1 MPLKTRLILVCLMTG
16 LASCQDAGVVQRLE
30 RQLETSVVPA
40 GSEPAT
46 PQPAFSEEQP
56 APPPVTDEQEAQ
68 PLDLSPE
75 TQASLGR
82 ELAASALERATRSK
96 DRDMEKY
103 LTALVGKLAG
113 TLPADTP
120 TYPWRVY
127 LIESPAPNAFTAGG
141 GHIFVT
147 TALVKRLDTEAQM
160 AMVLAHELAHNI
172 EGDVVKGYNSR
183 DVTQRVAA
191 FGKRIF
197 EEQIGVP
204 WVSQGITSLART
216 GLSNFTRAQEERA
229 DRIGLS
235 IMVAAGYDPREA
247 PKSFD
252 ALIQK
257 PEVKSPLDIFK
268 GYPPGLKRAETMRD
282 LVTSTYRGENFTHAV
297 RSTPEYDALW
307 VTLDTSAAQ

>member
-1 MPLKTRLILVCLMTG
+1 VVVKLV
-16 LASCQDAGVVQRLE
+16 
-30 RQLETSVVPA
+30 
-40 GSEPAT
+40 
-46 PQPAFSEEQP
+46 
-56 APPPVTDEQEAQ
+56 
-68 PLDLSPE
+68 
-75 TQASLGR
+75 
-82 ELAASALERATRSK
+82 K
-96 DRDMEKY
+96 
-103 LTALVGKLAG
+103 
-113 TLPADTP
+113 TLPGGTP
-120 TYPWRVY
+120 DYPWRVY
-127 LIESPAPNAFTAGG
+127 LIESPTPNAFTAGG

-183 DVTQRVAA
+183 DMTQRVAA

-204 WVSQGITSLART
+204 WVSQGITSLAKT

-257 PEVKSPLDIFK
+257 ADVKSPLDIFK
-268 GYPPGLKRAETMRD
+268 GYPPGMKRAETIRD
-282 LVTSTYRGENFTHAV
+282 IVASAYRGENLSRTV

-307 VTLDTSAAQ
+307 VTLETTAAQ